1 MDRTLAAFLETRDT
15 AERGRLL
22 QELILEQAA
31 PAVQQALRYR
41 LRFYAAGG
49 RPGAANPDAEDLYH
63 DVLMKLVKAL
73 NQMHSREGGGEG
85 SEGISEIK
93 DFRQYAMRVAV
104 NSCNDYLRS
113 KYPLRTRLK
122 DKVRDTL
129 ERHRE
134 FVVWRSEQGELVCGL
149 EGWGRERLSVVAG
162 ERARALEERPE
173 LLQQERLAGGE
184 AQSIALPRL
193 LREIFEW
200 VRSPVELE
208 SLVNATAILLDI
220 REHQF
225 ESIDDESSSL
235 PNQLSVE
242 APACDRILEGR
253 VTLEKLWKEIRELPI
268 RQRDA
273 IIYTFNDSK
282 GDDLLSLLFEASIVT
297 PSQMASEL
305 GVSEERLM
313 TIWKK
318 MPMRNVDAAILM
330 GVDRQTI
337 NKWRYRARKH
347 LGQCFQ
353 QMI

>member
-1 MDRTLAAFLETRDT
+1 MDRTLAAFLQTSDAGEREDLLRD
-15 AERGRLL
+15 
-22 QELILEQAA
+22 LILDQAA
-31 PAVQQALRYR
+31 PVVRQALRYR
-41 LRFYAAGG
+41 LRFYAGG
-49 RPGAANPDAEDLYH
+49 DRPGAANPDAEDLYH
-63 DVLMKLVKAL
+63 DVLAKLVKAL
-73 NQMHSREGGGEG
+73 NQMHLREDSGGDPGEMP
-85 SEGISEIK
+85 EIK

-134 FVVWRSEQGELVCGL
+134 FLVWRSEQGELVCGL
-149 EGWGRERLSVVAG
+149 VGWGRERLPAAGG
-162 ERARALEERPE
+162 ERVRALEERPE
-173 LLQQERLAGGE
+173 LLCHERLAGGE
-184 AQSIALPRL
+184 AQSMPLPKL
-193 LREIFEW
+193 LQEIFEW
-200 VRSPVELE
+200 ACSPMELE

-225 ESIDDESSSL
+225 ESIDDESSLL
-235 PNQLSVE
+235 PNQLSAE

-253 VTLEKLWKEIRELPI
+253 VTLEKLWKDICCLPVK
-268 RQRDA
+268 QRDT

-297 PSQMASEL
+297 PSQMADEL
-305 GVSEERLM
+305 GVPLERLL
-313 TIWKK
+313 TIWKE

-337 NKWRYRARKH
+337 NKWRFRAKKH
-347 LGQCFQ
+347 LEQCFQ
-353 QMI
+353 QVI